1 MSLSPPSFRSKLT
14 SGCAFRSRDSRKKS
28 RYHAREVASSVNSHL
43 FPRTY
48 SFPSLPFAIPAS
60 LVARELI
67 GFAKLITRIY
77 ISPRKRFSF
86 LPWPEPPA
94 SLTFRRRRR
103 RPGMQRGGRIILVE
117 KFVITLTISVSLSLS
132 LSSLYIHPSVFSPS
146 CSGPRVL
153 PFHSGCSEPSRCV
166 TPLRFRSSRHCPPRR
181 RAVSSATAAATRV
194 TRFVVQD
201 N

>member
-1 MSLSPPSFRSKLT
+1 VRSEVETLEKNPGTTRARLPPPL
-14 SGCAFRSRDSRKKS
+14 
-28 RYHAREVASSVNSHL
+28 NSHL

-48 SFPSLPFAIPAS
+48 SFPSPPFAAPAS

-132 LSSLYIHPSVFSPS
+132 LSSLYIHTPPPPPPFSHPRAPVFASSHFIPAAAS
-146 CSGPRVL
+146 RVAALRLCVLGRHDIVPRVVV
-153 PFHSGCSEPSRCV
+153 PCRRQQQP
-166 TPLRFRSSRHCPPRR
+166 RHG
-181 RAVSSATAAATRV
+181 
-194 TRFVVQD
+194 
-201 N
+201 